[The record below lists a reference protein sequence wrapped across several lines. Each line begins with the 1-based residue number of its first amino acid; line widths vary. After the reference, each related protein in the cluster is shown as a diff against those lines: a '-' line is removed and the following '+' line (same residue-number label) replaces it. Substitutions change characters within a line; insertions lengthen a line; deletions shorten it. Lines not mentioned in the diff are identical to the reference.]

1 MFTGAMF
8 PSLLLAALCL
18 VSRAVPYETLEHGED
33 KASGDPHVSLSLT
46 TPPAG
51 DLERSLTL
59 QINSSASA
67 LLLDSLSGSGP
78 SFSSRLLDATDTWTE
93 ADRLRAGEGTM
104 NKIMF

>member
-33 KASGDPHVSLSLT
+33 KASASHVSLSLT

-78 SFSSRLLDATDTWTE
+78 SFSARLLDATDTWTE